1 MNSSDS
7 FCFSSPHLRR
17 STSSVPKH
25 SSYLSFLNDFDIH
38 GSQRYGLS
46 PPVQMQSHFY
56 ANVQNEGFTNFHNNT
71 SEAMQDN
78 ATMQPQSP
86 SILES
91 ALFETPNYDS
101 FSFLNNPFSS
111 SRPLECDTGL
121 IGENYGK
128 NNAVKIFGGPLMS
141 INEDNKGCTS
151 PMNRQRRHPHQNSK
165 HTIGN
170 KKSVFRGVSRHTE
183 GRFQAFVWD
192 GTEPEKKGKT
202 GGFDKEEDAARAH
215 DLAALKLWGECAKL
229 NFPIEQYKKD
239 LEEMQ
244 TMTKQDYFL
253 LIRRASPSFAKG
265 LSNYRGVSRIS
276 GKKKWQA
283 RLGRGKRHNGLYLGT
298 FETEEQAARAY
309 DIGAIRTKGT
319 DAATNFDVSENDVNS
334 ILQSEK
340 LPIGEGASKSLKF
353 ASSVDDFI
361 QSRRKTNKKT
371 PFLQPYEDHRLG
383 ILNRI
388 STQPSSS
395 FQQTT
400 LQTLPIYPNDS
411 NCSQYVDPFLQDFQN
426 TDNIQNNQLLQYYS
440 VSPRSQVQGVPAG
453 YQNANFETNRIF
465 SHWDGNTYGGGN
477 NSVGSAINI
486 GPVIPSQNHELNQF
500 QYYNND
506 AYGQKL
512 SQNPNSSYLLQ
523 NSHVSAYPQTIS
535 PTFLPGLNNLHT
547 CSSYI
552 GECSSSQAEV
562 SLDTILG
569 ETDESLGSDI
579 VSEVVPV
586 ADLEVHVN
594 PIERN
599 SILVLPEDRENGST
613 GYQNANFE
621 TNPIFSHWDGNTDG
635 RGDNSVGSAINIG
648 PVIPSQNHELNKFQY
663 YNNDA
668 YGQKL
673 SQNPNSSYLLQNSHV
688 SAYPQTINS
697 TFLPG
702 LNNLHAC
709 SSYIGECSS
718 SQAEMSLD
726 TILGETDGSLGS
738 DIVSEVV
745 PVADLEVHVNP
756 IERNSVLPGDREN
769 GSVVEVSGV
778 SKSGHVLDTSS
789 WKDLLLMS
797 LNDPDC
803 KL

>member
-1 MNSSDS
+1 M
-7 FCFSSPHLRR
+7 
-17 STSSVPKH
+17 
-25 SSYLSFLNDFDIH
+25 
-38 GSQRYGLS
+38 
-46 PPVQMQSHFY
+46 
-56 ANVQNEGFTNFHNNT
+56 
-71 SEAMQDN
+71 
-78 ATMQPQSP
+78 
-86 SILES
+86 LES
-91 ALFETPNYDS
+91 ALFETPNYNS
-101 FSFLNNPFSS
+101 FSFLTNPFSS
-111 SRPLECDTGL
+111 SLPLECDTGL

-128 NNAVKIFGGPLMS
+128 NNAVNIFGEPLMS
-141 INEDNKGCTS
+141 INEDNKGCPS
-151 PMNRQRRHPHQNSK
+151 PMNRQRRHPRQNSK

-183 GRFQAFVWD
+183 GRFQAFIWD

-215 DLAALKLWGECAKL
+215 DLAALKLWGESAKL
-229 NFPIEQYKKD
+229 NFSTEQYKKD

-253 LIRRASPSFAKG
+253 HIR
-265 LSNYRGVSRIS
+265 RIS

-353 ASSVDDFI
+353 ASSGDDFI

-388 STQPSSS
+388 STQPSSP

-400 LQTLPIYPNDS
+400 LQTLPIYPNNS
-411 NCSQYVDPFLQDFQN
+411 NRSQYVDPFLQDFQN

-440 VSPRSQVQGVPAG
+440 VNPRSQVQGVPAG

-465 SHWDGNTYGGGN
+465 SHWDGNTYGGGD

-512 SQNPNSSYLLQ
+512 SQNPNSSCLNSHVSAYPQTINPNFLPGLNNLHTCSSYIGECSSSQAEVSLGTILGETDKSLGSDIVSEVVPTNRIFSHWDGNTDGGGDNSVGSAINIGPVIPSQNHELNQFQYYKNEAYGQQLSQNPNSSYLLQ
-523 NSHVSAYPQTIS
+523 NSHVSAYPKTINS
-535 PTFLPGLNNLHT
+535 TFLPGLNNLHT

-569 ETDESLGSDI
+569 ETDESLGGDI
-579 VSEVVPV
+579 V
-586 ADLEVHVN
+586 N
-594 PIERN
+594 
-599 SILVLPEDRENGST
+599 
-613 GYQNANFE
+613 
-621 TNPIFSHWDGNTDG
+621 
-635 RGDNSVGSAINIG
+635 
-648 PVIPSQNHELNKFQY
+648 
-663 YNNDA
+663 
-668 YGQKL
+668 
-673 SQNPNSSYLLQNSHV
+673 
-688 SAYPQTINS
+688 
-697 TFLPG
+697 
-702 LNNLHAC
+702 
-709 SSYIGECSS
+709 
-718 SQAEMSLD
+718 
-726 TILGETDGSLGS
+726 
-738 DIVSEVV
+738 EVV

-778 SKSGHVLDTSS
+778 SKSGHVLDNSS